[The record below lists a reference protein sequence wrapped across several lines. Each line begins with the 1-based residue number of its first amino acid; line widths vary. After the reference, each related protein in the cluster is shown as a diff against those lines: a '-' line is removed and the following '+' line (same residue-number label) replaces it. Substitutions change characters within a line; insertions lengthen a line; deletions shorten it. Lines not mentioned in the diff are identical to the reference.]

1 MLYSSQQ
8 RKALHDENGVLNI
21 KREKIGIEHL
31 LEYLEELIACDA
43 LELVRNSES
52 NPENIYIPYMMND
65 AVEYYLI
72 LKECKVTGNMPDR
85 IPEGVSVQSAEKDS
99 PKGII
104 FGLPDGSRISLWFVE
119 CEIIIELYQYHQI
132 GHFWMKGQEQWRQL
146 VYMIGTIF
154 DKYTYIGET
163 ACNAEER
170 ELLPLITFAPF
181 RYWSPVHE
189 DLESRYPD
197 AVAGIQCMQKL
208 AQEAGDRAYKRM
220 TGVYLFLFRLR
231 IFPMGF
237 LTRMLAREL
246 NMPARTALYELIY
259 CKVCKASVQYQER
272 DYGETLNKI
281 IREKRSR
288 VEQEL
293 NMQGFSGEYPL
304 FQKENEMILATE
316 EHPFTVLESE
326 DFSFRIQLM
335 VSKMKDAK
343 PALNAGFFDGN
354 DRSGT
359 IVEVK

>member
-1 MLYSSQQ
+1 MIQDSI
-8 RKALHDENGVLNI
+8 AM
-21 KREKIGIEHL
+21 KRL
-31 LEYLEELIACDA
+31 LEYLEELIACNA
-43 LELVRNSES
+43 LELVRRPES
-52 NPENIYIPYMMND
+52 DSTNIYIPYMMND
-65 AVEYYLI
+65 AVECYLI
-72 LKECKVTGNMPDR
+72 LKGCKVTGDMPER
-85 IPEGVSVQSAEKDS
+85 IPQGTSLQSTENGSKR
-99 PKGII
+99 GII
-104 FGLPDGSRISLWFVE
+104 ICLPDGSRISLWFLE
-119 CEIIIELYQYHQI
+119 CEKVMELYQYHQI

-208 AQEAGDRAYKRM
+208 AQEAGDRAYKRI

-231 IFPMGF
+231 ILPMGL
-237 LTRMLAREL
+237 LTRKLARAL
-246 NMPARTALYELIY
+246 NKPARTALYELIY
-259 CKVCKASVQYQER
+259 NKVYKASAQYQER
-272 DYGETLNKI
+272 DYGETLNKK

>member
-1 MLYSSQQ
+1 MKQ
-8 RKALHDENGVLNI
+8 EI
-21 KREKIGIEHL
+21 IGMERL
-31 LEYLEELIACDA
+31 LDFLEELIACNA
-43 LELVRNSES
+43 LELVRRPEA
-52 NPENIYIPYMMND
+52 NPESIYIPYMMND

-72 LKECKVTGNMPDR
+72 LKECKVTGDMPDK
-85 IPEGVSVQSAEKDS
+85 IPEETSLQSAENGHR
-99 PKGII
+99 KGII
-104 FGLPDGSRISLWFVE
+104 FILPDGSRISLWFLK
-119 CEIIIELYQYHQI
+119 CEIIMELYQYHQI

-197 AVAGIQCMQKL
+197 ALAGIQCIQKL
-208 AQEAGDRAYKRM
+208 AEEAGDIAYKRM
-220 TGVYLFLFRLR
+220 TKVYLFLYRLR

-237 LTRMLAREL
+237 LTRKQARAL
-246 NMPARTALYELIY
+246 NKPARTALYELIY
-259 CKVCKASVQYQER
+259 NKVCKASAQYQER
-272 DYGETLNKI
+272 DYGETLNKK

-288 VEQEL
+288 VEQGL
-293 NMQGFSGEYPL
+293 KMQGFSGEYPL
-304 FQKENEMILATE
+304 FQKENKMILATE
-316 EHPFTVLESE
+316 EHPFTVLESD
-326 DFSFRIQLM
+326 DFSFRIQFM
-335 VSKMKDAK
+335 VSKTKDAK

>member
-1 MLYSSQQ
+1 MTQ
-8 RKALHDENGVLNI
+8 ET
-21 KREKIGIEHL
+21 IGMERL
-31 LEYLEELIACDA
+31 LDFFEELIAFNA
-43 LELVRNSES
+43 LELVMCPES

-72 LKECKVTGNMPDR
+72 LKECKIRGDMPER
-85 IPEGVSVQSAEKDS
+85 IPEGTSVQSIENGLR
-99 PKGII
+99 KGII
-104 FGLPDGSRISLWFVE
+104 FVLPDGERVSLWFLE
-119 CEIIIELYQYHQI
+119 CEMVMELYQYHQI

-146 VYMIGTIF
+146 VYIIGTIF
-154 DKYTYIGET
+154 DKYAYIGEA
-163 ACNAEER
+163 ACNAEEK

-189 DLESRYPD
+189 NLESKYPD

-208 AQEAGDRAYKRM
+208 AEEAGDKVYRRM
-220 TGVYLFLFRLR
+220 AGVYLFLFHLR

-237 LTRMLAREL
+237 LTRKLAREL
-246 NMPARTALYELIY
+246 NKPARTALYELIY
-259 CKVCKASVQYQER
+259 NKVCKASAQYQER
-272 DYGETLNKI
+272 NYGEALNQK

-288 VEQEL
+288 IEQEL
-293 NMQGFSGEYPL
+293 QMQGFSGQYPL

-326 DFSFRIQLM
+326 DFAFRIQLM
-335 VSKMKDAK
+335 VSKTKNAK

>member
-1 MLYSSQQ
+1 MIQDSI
-8 RKALHDENGVLNI
+8 AM
-21 KREKIGIEHL
+21 KRL
-31 LEYLEELIACDA
+31 LEYLEELIACNA
-43 LELVRNSES
+43 LELVRRPES
-52 NPENIYIPYMMND
+52 DSTNIYIPYMMND
-65 AVEYYLI
+65 AVECYLI
-72 LKECKVTGNMPDR
+72 LKGCKVTGDMPER
-85 IPEGVSVQSAEKDS
+85 IPQGTSLQSTENGSKR
-99 PKGII
+99 GII
-104 FGLPDGSRISLWFVE
+104 FCLPDGSRISLWFLE
-119 CEIIIELYQYHQI
+119 CEKVMELYQYHQI

-208 AQEAGDRAYKRM
+208 AQEAGDRAYKRI

-231 IFPMGF
+231 ILPMGL
-237 LTRMLAREL
+237 LTRKLARAL
-246 NMPARTALYELIY
+246 NKPARTALYELIY
-259 CKVCKASVQYQER
+259 NKVYKASAQYQER
-272 DYGETLNKI
+272 DYGETLNKK

-288 VEQEL
+288 VEQGL
-293 NMQGFSGEYPL
+293 KMQGFSGEYPL

>member
-1 MLYSSQQ
+1 MKQETMGME
-8 RKALHDENGVLNI
+8 R
-21 KREKIGIEHL
+21 L

-65 AVEYYLI
+65 AVECYLI
-72 LKECKVTGNMPDR
+72 LKGCKVTGDMPER
-85 IPEGVSVQSAEKDS
+85 IPQGTSLQSTENGSKR
-99 PKGII
+99 GII
-104 FGLPDGSRISLWFVE
+104 FCLPDGSRISLWFLE
-119 CEIIIELYQYHQI
+119 CEKVMELYQYHQI

-231 IFPMGF
+231 ILPMGL
-237 LTRMLAREL
+237 LTRKLARAL
-246 NMPARTALYELIY
+246 NKPARTALYELIY
-259 CKVCKASVQYQER
+259 NKVYKASAQYQER
-272 DYGETLNKI
+272 DYGETLNKK

-293 NMQGFSGEYPL
+293 KMQGFSGEYPL

-335 VSKMKDAK
+335 VSKTRNAN
-343 PALNAGFFDGN
+343 PTLNAGFFDGN

>member
-1 MLYSSQQ
+1 MIQDSI
-8 RKALHDENGVLNI
+8 AM
-21 KREKIGIEHL
+21 KRL
-31 LEYLEELIACDA
+31 LEYLEELIACNA
-43 LELVRNSES
+43 LELVRRPES
-52 NPENIYIPYMMND
+52 DSTNIYIPYMMND
-65 AVEYYLI
+65 AVECYLI
-72 LKECKVTGNMPDR
+72 LKGCKVTGDMPER
-85 IPEGVSVQSAEKDS
+85 IPQGTSLQSTENGSKR
-99 PKGII
+99 GII
-104 FGLPDGSRISLWFVE
+104 FCLPDGSRISLWFLE
-119 CEIIIELYQYHQI
+119 CEKVMELYQYHQI

-208 AQEAGDRAYKRM
+208 AQEAGDRAYKRI

-231 IFPMGF
+231 ILPMGL
-237 LTRMLAREL
+237 LTRKLARAL
-246 NMPARTALYELIY
+246 NKPARTALYELIY
-259 CKVCKASVQYQER
+259 NKVYKASAQYQER
-272 DYGETLNKI
+272 DYGETLNKK

>member
-1 MLYSSQQ
+1 MRQEIL
-8 RKALHDENGVLNI
+8 RTD
-21 KREKIGIEHL
+21 RL

-43 LELVRNSES
+43 LELVRCPES

-72 LKECKVTGNMPDR
+72 LKECKVTGDMSGR
-85 IPEGVSVQSAEKDS
+85 IPEGTSLQSAENGFK
-99 PKGII
+99 KGII
-104 FGLPDGSRISLWFVE
+104 FCLPDGSRISLWFLE
-119 CEIIIELYQYHQI
+119 CEKVMELYQYHQI

-154 DKYTYIGET
+154 DKFAYIGEE
-163 ACNAEER
+163 ACNTEER

-197 AVAGIQCMQKL
+197 TLAGIQCIQKL
-208 AQEAGDRAYKRM
+208 AEEAGDRAYKRM
-220 TGVYLFLFRLR
+220 TIVYLFLFRLR

-272 DYGETLNKI
+272 DYGETLNKK

-288 VEQEL
+288 VEQGL
-293 NMQGFSGEYPL
+293 KMQGFSGEYPL
-304 FQKENEMILATE
+304 FQKENKMILATE
-316 EHPFTVLESE
+316 EHPFTVLESD
-326 DFSFRIQLM
+326 DFSFRIQFM
-335 VSKMKDAK
+335 VSKTKDAK

>member
-1 MLYSSQQ
+1 M
-8 RKALHDENGVLNI
+8 
-21 KREKIGIEHL
+21 KRETIGMDHL
-31 LEYLEELIACDA
+31 LEYLEELIACGA
-43 LELVRNSES
+43 LEIVRTSES
-52 NPENIYIPYMMND
+52 NPKNVYIPYMMND

-72 LKECKVTGNMPDR
+72 LKECKVTGDMPER
-85 IPEGVSVQSAEKDS
+85 IPERTSVQSAENGSK
-99 PKGII
+99 KGII
-104 FGLPDGSRISLWFVE
+104 FCLPDGSRISLWFLE
-119 CEIIIELYQYHQI
+119 CEMVMELYQYHQI

-146 VYMIGTIF
+146 VYMIGTIY
-154 DKYTYIGET
+154 DKYTYIGEM

-220 TGVYLFLFRLR
+220 TIVYLFLYRLR

-237 LTRMLAREL
+237 LTRKQAREL
-246 NMPARTALYELIY
+246 NKPARTALYELLY
-259 CKVCKASVQYQER
+259 NRVCKASAQYQER
-272 DYGETLNKI
+272 DYGETLNQK

-288 VEQEL
+288 VEREL
-293 NMQGFSGEYPL
+293 QMQGFFGQYPI
-304 FQKENEMILATE
+304 FRKENEIILATE

-335 VSKMKDAK
+335 VSKTKDVN
-343 PALNAGFFDGN
+343 PTLNSGFFDGN
-354 DRSGT
+354 DRNGT
-359 IVEVK
+359 TVEVK

>member
-1 MLYSSQQ
+1 
-8 RKALHDENGVLNI
+8 
-21 KREKIGIEHL
+21 
-31 LEYLEELIACDA
+31 
-43 LELVRNSES
+43 
-52 NPENIYIPYMMND
+52 MMND

-72 LKECKVTGNMPDR
+72 LKECKVASDMPER
-85 IPEGVSVQSAEKDS
+85 IPKGTSVQSAENDS
-99 PKGII
+99 KKGII
-104 FGLPDGSRISLWFVE
+104 FSLPDGNCISLWFQE
-119 CEIIIELYQYHQI
+119 CEMVMELYQYHQI
-132 GHFWMKGQEQWRQL
+132 RHFWMKGQEQWRQL

-154 DKYTYIGET
+154 DKYAYIGEA

-189 DLESRYPD
+189 ELENKYPD
-197 AVAGIQCMQKL
+197 AETGIQCMQKL
-208 AQEAGDRAYKRM
+208 AEEAGDRAYTRM

-237 LTRMLAREL
+237 LTRKLAYAL
-246 NMPARTALYELIY
+246 NKPARNALYELIY
-259 CKVCKASVQYQER
+259 NKVCQASVQYQER
-272 DYGETLNKI
+272 DYGETLNQK

-293 NMQGFSGEYPL
+293 HMQGFSGQYPL

-316 EHPFTVLESE
+316 EHPFTVLESD

-335 VSKMKDAK
+335 VSKTKDAN
-343 PALNAGFFDGN
+343 PTLNAGFFDGA